1 MDIYSP
7 VYGKCS
13 GKHFNETQHQ
23 SNNTFSL
30 QDQKPRDKTET
41 GQKEL
46 LWERLPCIFE
56 TYMDQ

>member
-13 GKHFNETQHQ
+13 GKHCNETQHQ
-23 SNNTFSL
+23 SNNSSSL
-30 QDQKPRDKTET
+30 QDQKLRGKTEA

-46 LWERLPCIFE
+46 LCERLP
-56 TYMDQ
+56 